1 MLAVYGEDVDLRSR
15 FKRRDVSRTVGR
27 FVPQRLKL
35 SANSEGSQVSG
46 YLRRKVKTSKWKR
59 CWFVLK
65 DRVLYTYRASEDS
78 VAIDTL
84 PVLGWTVDTLDQV
97 GSLCVPVS
105 LMTLSI
111 FSEGSRVIRQ
121 FIFLSRVYPESPW
134 QSHLAILCRQRE
146 LLRQMDL
153 RPTRRRL
160 LLNSHYFYLLLTH
173 EIHPDKPYVLQMY
186 SLSNIVSCSTFS
198 ALLIVF
204 TFRELYLLVLTNK

>member
-1 MLAVYGEDVDLRSR
+1 MLAVYGEDGDLRSR

-121 FIFLSRVYPESPW
+121 FIFLSSLHAESPG
-134 QSHLAILCRQRE
+134 
-146 LLRQMDL
+146 
-153 RPTRRRL
+153 
-160 LLNSHYFYLLLTH
+160 
-173 EIHPDKPYVLQMY
+173 
-186 SLSNIVSCSTFS
+186 
-198 ALLIVF
+198 
-204 TFRELYLLVLTNK
+204 

>member
-1 MLAVYGEDVDLRSR
+1 M
-15 FKRRDVSRTVGR
+15 
-27 FVPQRLKL
+27 
-35 SANSEGSQVSG
+35 SG

-121 FIFLSRVYPESPW
+121 FIFLSSLHAESPG
-134 QSHLAILCRQRE
+134 
-146 LLRQMDL
+146 
-153 RPTRRRL
+153 
-160 LLNSHYFYLLLTH
+160 
-173 EIHPDKPYVLQMY
+173 
-186 SLSNIVSCSTFS
+186 
-198 ALLIVF
+198 
-204 TFRELYLLVLTNK
+204 